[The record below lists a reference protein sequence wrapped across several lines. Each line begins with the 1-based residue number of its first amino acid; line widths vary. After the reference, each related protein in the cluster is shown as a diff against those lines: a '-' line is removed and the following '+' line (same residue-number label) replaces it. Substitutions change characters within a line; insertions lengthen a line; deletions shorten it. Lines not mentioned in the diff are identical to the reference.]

1 LIGNEYIATNNH
13 EVAYLTL
20 TNGSHGFKVYNSS
33 GADVSNSLYPLENPF
48 LMAGIKLFQPTPDY
62 IFKYLNL
69 TTQQAA
75 IYFNDPTITTSLP
88 PSMFSFDFADFEY
101 GVDYNDSLSWKSELL
116 NGPKLYPAIGV
127 DLSRIGEN
135 IPDTT
140 VVMSDETGKQWTKA
154 QLLETRTTM
163 PNRVIDDVL
172 YFASPF
178 ALTEG
183 NTQITD
189 RLKSDYYQQQID
201 LRVTSIVSLTYP
213 LESVV
218 INPNPINLIIGRTQ
232 QANYTYEPT
241 QAIITSAV
249 WNVIDES
256 IATVNEF
263 GLVTGVTPGTTTLRL
278 VLNERIIATATINV
292 SDAELDI
299 VCDGALN
306 ITTCL
311 DIEGTQVGLNI
322 NDTETINAGTGAE
335 IYQYFRTNDN
345 FRIVNCAKYNK
356 PAETPVG
363 ETNFIDLEGRYDL
376 WIGGSLIAKNITEA
390 EYIAHLEADGRFVI
404 FDGEENV

>member
-1 LIGNEYIATNNH
+1 
-13 EVAYLTL
+13 
-20 TNGSHGFKVYNSS
+20 
-33 GADVSNSLYPLENPF
+33 
-48 LMAGIKLFQPTPDY
+48 
-62 IFKYLNL
+62 
-69 TTQQAA
+69 
-75 IYFNDPTITTSLP
+75 
-88 PSMFSFDFADFEY
+88 
-101 GVDYNDSLSWKSELL
+101 
-116 NGPKLYPAIGV
+116 
-127 DLSRIGEN
+127 
-135 IPDTT
+135 
-140 VVMSDETGKQWTKA
+140 
-154 QLLETRTTM
+154 
-163 PNRVIDDVL
+163 
-172 YFASPF
+172 
-178 ALTEG
+178 
-183 NTQITD
+183 
-189 RLKSDYYQQQID
+189 
-201 LRVTSIVSLTYP
+201 
-213 LESVV
+213 
-218 INPNPINLIIGRTQ
+218 
-232 QANYTYEPT
+232 
-241 QAIITSAV
+241 
-249 WNVIDES
+249 
-256 IATVNEF
+256 VNEF